1 MLDSNMQDRNTFN
14 RLEMAVAKIA
24 NNDLPHIQA
33 QINHMDNR
41 LIKIETNVG
50 WCVKLLIGFAIVGAT
65 ILLGILVE
73 LVTSLEQL

>member
-1 MLDSNMQDRNTFN
+1 MLGNSDMQDKNMG
-14 RLEMAVAKIA
+14 RLETAVAKIA

-50 WCVKLLIGFAIVGAT
+50 LFVKLLIGFAIVGAT
-65 ILLGILVE
+65 ILLGIVVE

>member
-1 MLDSNMQDRNTFN
+1 MLDNNMQDRNMG

-24 NNDLPHIQA
+24 NNDLPHLQA

-41 LIKIETNVG
+41 LIKIETNVS